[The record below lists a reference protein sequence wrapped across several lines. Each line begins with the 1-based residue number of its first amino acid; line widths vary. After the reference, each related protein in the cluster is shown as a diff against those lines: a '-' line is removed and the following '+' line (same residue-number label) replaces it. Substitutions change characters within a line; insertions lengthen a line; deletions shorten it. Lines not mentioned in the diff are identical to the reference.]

1 VDDNQSGQLD
11 RKVVCAKYYCV
22 DQTCCQNRV
31 GWVREILDRNKIVKK
46 NLGYYSLNKKQ
57 SFELKTEE
65 IGSNQVLD
73 FFKNVILRFG
83 SKKIKFKGEIGI

>member
-1 VDDNQSGQLD
+1 
-11 RKVVCAKYYCV
+11 
-22 DQTCCQNRV
+22 V

-73 FFKNVILRFG
+73 FFKKMSF
-83 SKKIKFKGEIGI
+83 